1 MADERKKPTEETEK
15 DKKNEAKADSLD
27 ALMLDDEDEDYGET
41 SDEAEFDTFMAEFHE
56 LMGRKLSEAASTP
69 PEEVEEENP
78 EEVLI
83 TLPKHH
89 DKRRSDRREKKP
101 THSDDWDEKIT
112 LAPEEYD
119 EPEVE
124 DEICEVVTDETA
136 PDFDLGDE
144 GEVLDDGFQIA
155 MSFGPTAEGLSEEDA
170 DEDEEPADRVYDPDK
185 PRVMDWVFDIAEMF
199 VFVLLA
205 VILLTSFVFRHSI
218 VEGDSMNMT
227 LKDGDHLIIS
237 DLFYTP
243 DYGDIIVFEDYTTS
257 LHKAVVKRVIAL
269 PGDTVEV
276 SLDGEGNVI
285 VYLNGQ
291 LVEEDYAYNAKDC
304 DIDTSSFNR
313 PIALGEGEI
322 FVMGDNRYHSLD
334 SRSFSVGPIDTDA
347 ILGRVV
353 IRFFPF
359 DKFGVVD

>member
-27 ALMLDDEDEDYGET
+27 ALMLDEEDEDYGET

-89 DKRRSDRREKKP
+89 DKRRGDRREKKP

-119 EPEVE
+119 EPDEEEIRE
-124 DEICEVVTDETA
+124 DIPDETA
-136 PDFDLGDE
+136 PDFNLGDE
-144 GEVLDDGFQIA
+144 GEALDDGFQIA
-155 MSFGPTAEGLSEEDA
+155 MSFGPTPEGLSEEDS
-170 DEDEEPADRVYDPDK
+170 DGDEEPADRVYDPDK

-227 LKDGDHLIIS
+227 LEDGDHLIIS

-291 LVEEDYAYNAKDC
+291 LVEEDYAYNAKDV

-313 PIALGEGEI
+313 PITLGEGEI